1 MDEKVE
7 TALRFVAAQLAV
19 ATAGIHLW
27 LGWRALYAYINAGRP
42 FTDPRMVLFVLSAIA
57 VPVGIGLAAA
67 GMRRDYV
74 YSLGIGLM
82 ACYLVGWLLFG
93 GHPQPGQLTI
103 APAWTAT
110 GEHTHGSILSTLV
123 EHLFSQWEL
132 LASKVIESILL
143 VVLVVLL
150 CEERRDSAGSEGDA
164 TDAEATA

>member
-19 ATAGIHLW
+19 ATAAIHLW
-27 LGWRALYAYINAGRP
+27 LGWRALFAYINAGRP

-57 VPVGIGLAAA
+57 VPVGLALAAA

-82 ACYLVGWLLFG
+82 LCYLVGWLLFG
-93 GHPQPGQLTI
+93 GHPQPGQLQI

-110 GEHTHGSILSTLV
+110 GEHTHGSVLATLV

-132 LASKVIESILL
+132 LASKVIETVLL
-143 VVLVVLL
+143 GILVVLL
-150 CEERRDSAGSEGDA
+150 REERRASAGSEGDA
-164 TDAEATA
+164 ADAEATA